1 MKIRINLLIISVLLL
16 VQMGLSAQDVKYLG
30 NRSFWGNIE
39 VGYGLSIADNRK
51 DNDYNYKNGD
61 SRLSM
66 ANLRLKT
73 GYYLTPLFSLG
84 IGIGICNYINP
95 GKIQTIPVF
104 ADIRYHFEK
113 LPKLYVFTDIGA
125 SFFNLKN
132 LNHGFISDIGAGYE
146 IHLGKRCILTP
157 SIGYNLVV
165 YNSRP
170 YDISDNQFSNETCI
184 RHSICARLA
193 LGF

>member
-1 MKIRINLLIISVLLL
+1 MRISLSIISVLLL
-16 VQMGLSAQDVKYLG
+16 FQMNLNAQDVKCVE

-39 VGYGLSIADNRK
+39 IGYGLSVSDNGK
-51 DNDYNYKNGD
+51 NSDYNYKNGD

-73 GYYLTPLFSLG
+73 GYYLTPQFSLG
-84 IGIGICNYINP
+84 VGIGICNYIIP

-104 ADIRYHFEK
+104 ADIRYYFER
-113 LPKLYVFTDIGA
+113 LPKLYTFVDIGA

-132 LNHGFISDIGAGYE
+132 LNRGFISDIGAGYE
-146 IHLGKRCILTP
+146 IYMGKRCILTP
-157 SIGYNLVV
+157 SIGYNQVV

-170 YDISDNQFSNETCI
+170 YGISDNQFPDETRI
-184 RHSICARLA
+184 RHSICTRLA
-193 LGF
+193 FGF